1 MYVWSHIFVLKAT
14 LFFSSLNIQR
24 TSYLFSVYE
33 SSLTFL
39 VVGLICDDSLIA
51 GVHNSAFSP
60 IFFLLIDYKYQI
72 SSKISITQFIHRIN
86 FSLSLCCHFSNQ
98 QLKNVV
104 MNNIF
109 KHFQEHGLSISLN
122 DRHKPTTKCR
132 LNLKANL

>member
-1 MYVWSHIFVLKAT
+1 MYVWSYIFVLKAT

-33 SSLTFL
+33 SSLTLL

-60 IFFLLIDYKYQI
+60 IFFFQNYKYQI

-86 FSLSLCCHFSNQ
+86 FSLSLSCHSSNQ
-98 QLKNVV
+98 QSKNVV